1 MRWASRLFASAAS
14 LPSTLRWIIVVSVLL
29 RVAAAL
35 FLGNTV
41 DEMPGVADQLSYHT
55 LAGRVLD
62 GHGFSFEEGWWPATH
77 PGAPTAHW
85 SFLYVGYLSAVY
97 ALVGAHPLAARL
109 LQALIVGVLH
119 PLLTWRVSRRL
130 FGQEAAALGAA
141 MVVTGY
147 VYFIYYAGA
156 LMTESFYILAI
167 LWGFDLA
174 LRLGWRGPEAS
185 GAPWSLWVQLGL
197 ACAAAVLLR
206 QAYLFMLPLL
216 MLWILFAIWRRE
228 RLTWSVGPL
237 FRRYVPRALVTTG
250 VVVLMMAPFT
260 VRNYRVFGQFVPLN
274 TNAGFAF
281 FWGNHP
287 IHGHEFLPLLP
298 DSGPTYGD
306 LIPGELRALDEAALD
321 KALLARGIQFVVDDP
336 VRFLDLCRGRIV
348 EYFTFWP
355 TADSGAVS
363 NASRLLS
370 FGLLLPLLCG
380 GLAMSLW
387 KMIQGEGREF
397 HAGAVLLVMVASA
410 YTLMHVL
417 TWALVR
423 YRLPVDAVLAPFA
436 GAALAALLAW
446 ARELRWSSRAESHT
460 FSR

>member
-1 MRWASRLFASAAS
+1 MTTASRVIASAAG
-14 LPSTLRWIIVVSVLL
+14 LPRTLRWVIAVSVVL
-29 RVAAAL
+29 RIAAAL
-35 FLGNTV
+35 FFGDTV
-41 DEMPGVADQLSYHT
+41 VEMPGVADQLSYHT

-62 GHGFSFEEGWWPATH
+62 GYGFSFEQGWWPATH

-85 SFLYVGYLSAVY
+85 SFLYVGYLCAVY

-109 LQALIVGVLH
+109 LQALIVGALH
-119 PLLTWRVSRRL
+119 PLLTWRVTRRI
-130 FGQEAAALGAA
+130 FGEGPALGAA
-141 MVVTGY
+141 WVVTGY
-147 VYFIYYAGA
+147 LYFVYYAGA

-174 LRLGWRGPEAS
+174 LRLGQRGSEAG
-185 GAPWSLWVQLGL
+185 GARWGLWVQLGI
-197 ACAAAVLLR
+197 ACAVAVLLR

-216 MLWILFAIWRRE
+216 MAWLLFAIWRRE
-228 RLTWSVGPL
+228 YLIWSSWPIV
-237 FRRYVPRALVTTG
+237 RRFAPRALVTTG
-250 VVVLMMAPFT
+250 VVVLTIAPFT
-260 VRNYRVFGQFVPLN
+260 VRNYLAFGAFVPLN

-306 LIPGELRALDEAALD
+306 LIPDELRALNEAALD

-336 VRFLDLCRGRIV
+336 ARFLDLCRGRIV

-363 NASRLLS
+363 NASRVLS
-370 FGLLLPLLCG
+370 FGLLLPFLCG
-380 GLAMSLW
+380 GLVMSFW
-387 KMIQGEGREF
+387 KMIQGDGSEF
-397 HAGAVLLVMVASA
+397 HAGAVLLVGVAGA

-446 ARELRWSSRAESHT
+446 ARELRWSSRAEPHT
-460 FSR
+460 FPR